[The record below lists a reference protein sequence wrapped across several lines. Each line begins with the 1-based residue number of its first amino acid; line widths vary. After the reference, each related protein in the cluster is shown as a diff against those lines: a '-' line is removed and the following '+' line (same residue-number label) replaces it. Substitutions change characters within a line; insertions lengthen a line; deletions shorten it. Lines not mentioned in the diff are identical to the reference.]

1 VITPVILVVAFVLF
15 IILTW
20 VLALAESAFT
30 YLSRKDA
37 EEIARHSGKSTA
49 LDVLAELP
57 RHLGSLRF
65 WRLLTES
72 LAAVCL
78 TIAMVEFTG
87 TTWMALLSSAVL
99 VMVAAGLLGVWSPRP
114 IGSRN
119 EAAVAR
125 RTGGLVRGLTKILG
139 PLSGRLGRD
148 RRRPE
153 LEVDEEDDF
162 EERHLREVVARAHD
176 ADILADSE
184 AELIQ
189 SVFTM
194 GDTLVRAVMVPR
206 TDVVTIDQDHTLR
219 QSMQLFLRSGFSRV
233 PVIGE
238 DSDDVR
244 GMLYLKDVTR
254 ALHREGADESQ
265 PVSERM
271 RDVRFVPES
280 KSVASLLQELQR
292 ESTHVA
298 IVVDE
303 YGGTA
308 GLVTLEDLI
317 EEIVGEIYDEDDRH
331 EHPEVERIADGVYS
345 VDARMNVSDFAE
357 EFDVDLDDEED
368 VDTLGGLLAK
378 HLGRV
383 PIQGSEVTVQG
394 IILHAD
400 SLEPRRNRISRLRV
414 TETEDRP
421 LRFRHREDDEQD
433 ADAAEKHT
441 KEHA

>member
-1 VITPVILVVAFVLF
+1 MITPVILTVAFILF
-15 IILTW
+15 VILTW

-37 EEIARHSGKSTA
+37 EEIARARGNSSV

-57 RHLGSLRF
+57 AHLGSLRF

-72 LAAVCL
+72 LAAVCI
-78 TIAMVEFTG
+78 TVAMVEFLG
-87 TTWMALLSSAVL
+87 TWWAALLSAALLVILSA
-99 VMVAAGLLGVWSPRP
+99 ALLGVWSPRP

-119 EAAVAR
+119 EAAVAK
-125 RTGGLVRGLTKILG
+125 RTVGPVRGLTKALG
-139 PLSGRLGRD
+139 PLGRRLGRD

-176 ADILADSE
+176 ADVLADSE

-206 TDVVTIDQDHTLR
+206 TDVVTIDVEHTLR
-219 QSMQLFLRSGFSRV
+219 QAMQLFLRSGFSRV

-244 GMLYLKDVTR
+244 GMLYMKDVTR
-254 ALHREGADESQ
+254 ALHKDGVDPETCVA
-265 PVSERM
+265 ERM

-317 EEIVGEIYDEDDRH
+317 EEIVGEIYDEDDRQD
-331 EHPEVERIADGVYS
+331 HPEVAKIEDGVYS
-345 VDARMNVSDFAE
+345 VDARMNISDFAE

-400 SLEPRRNRISRLRV
+400 TLEPRRNRISRLRV

-421 LRFRHREDDEQD
+421 LRFRQREDEQD
-433 ADAAEKHT
+433 AESGQT
-441 KEHA
+441 EMKEHA

>member
-1 VITPVILVVAFVLF
+1 MITPVILVVAFVLF

-37 EEIARHSGKSTA
+37 EEIARASGKSTA
-49 LDVLAELP
+49 LEVLAELP
-57 RHLGSLRF
+57 AHMGSLRF

-72 LAAVCL
+72 LAAVCI

-87 TTWMALLSSAVL
+87 IWWAALLSAALL
-99 VMVAAGLLGVWSPRP
+99 VVVVAGLLGVWSPRP

-119 EAAVAR
+119 EAAVAK
-125 RTGGLVRGLTKILG
+125 RTGGMVRGLTRALG
-139 PLSGRLGRD
+139 PLSRQLGRD

-153 LEVDEEDDF
+153 LEVDDEDDF
-162 EERHLREVVARAHD
+162 QERHLREVVARAHD
-176 ADILADSE
+176 ADVLADSE

-206 TDVVTIDQDHTLR
+206 TDVVTIDVEHNLR
-219 QSMQLFLRSGFSRV
+219 QAMQLFLRSGFSRV
-233 PVIGE
+233 PAVGE
-238 DSDDVR
+238 DADDVR

-254 ALHREGADESQ
+254 ALHKDGVDPETC
-265 PVSERM
+265 VSERM

-317 EEIVGEIYDEDDRH
+317 EEIVGEIYDEDDRQDQ
-331 EHPEVERIADGVYS
+331 PEVEKVEDGVYL

-378 HLGRV
+378 HVGRV

-394 IILHAD
+394 IVLHAEA
-400 SLEPRRNRISRLRV
+400 LEPRRNRVSRLRV

-421 LRFRHREDDEQD
+421 LRFRQREDEQD
-433 ADAAEKHT
+433 TEPGQTAT

>member
-1 VITPVILVVAFVLF
+1 MITPVILVVAFVLF
-15 IILTW
+15 IVLTW

-37 EEIARHSGKSTA
+37 EEIARTSGKSTA
-49 LDVLAELP
+49 LDVHADLP
-57 RHLGSLRF
+57 AHMGSLRF

-72 LAAVCL
+72 LAAVCI

-87 TTWMALLSSAVL
+87 TWWAALLTSALL
-99 VMVAAGLLGVWSPRP
+99 VIVAAGLLGVWSPRP

-125 RTGGLVRGLTKILG
+125 RTGGMVRGLTRALG
-139 PLSGRLGRD
+139 PFSLQLGRD

-153 LEVDEEDDF
+153 LEVSEEDDF
-162 EERHLREVVARAHD
+162 EERHLREVVSRAHD

-189 SVFTM
+189 SVFNM
-194 GDTLVRAVMVPR
+194 GNTLVRAVMVPR
-206 TDVVTIDQDHTLR
+206 TDVVTIDEDHTLR

-238 DSDDVR
+238 DADDVR
-244 GMLYLKDVTR
+244 GMLYMKDVTR
-254 ALHREGADESQ
+254 ALHREGADELT

-317 EEIVGEIYDEDDRH
+317 EEIVGEIYDEDDRQDQ
-331 EHPEVERIADGVYS
+331 PEVERVEDGVYS
-345 VDARMNVSDFAE
+345 VDARMNITDFAE

-383 PIQGSEVTVQG
+383 PIQGSEVSVQG

-400 SLEPRRNRISRLRV
+400 TLEPRRNRISRLRV

-421 LRFRHREDDEQD
+421 LRFRQREDEQD
-433 ADAAEKHT
+433 T
-441 KEHA
+441 EHERQTAGDHQ

>member
-1 VITPVILVVAFVLF
+1 MLTTWILSAAVVLF
-15 IILTW
+15 VALTW

-37 EEIARHSGKSTA
+37 EEIARSHGSSA
-49 LDVLAELP
+49 PLDVLDELA
-57 RHLGSLRF
+57 RHLGALRF
-65 WRLLTES
+65 WRLLAES

-78 TIAMVEFTG
+78 TVVMVEATG
-87 TTWMALLSSAVL
+87 SRWWALLLSTVL
-99 VMVAAGLLGVWSPRP
+99 VVFTAGLLGVWSPRP

-125 RTGGLVRGLTKILG
+125 RTGSLVRGLTAALG
-139 PLSGRLGRD
+139 PFSRRLGRD

-162 EERHLREVVARAHD
+162 QGRHLREAVARAHD
-176 ADILADSE
+176 ADVLADSE

-189 SVFTM
+189 SVFSM

-206 TDVVTIDQDHTLR
+206 TDVVTIDQDHSLR
-219 QSMQLFLRSGFSRV
+219 QAMALFLRSGFSRV

-244 GMLYLKDVTR
+244 GMLYMKDVTR
-254 ALHREGADESQ
+254 ALHREGADEAE
-265 PVSERM
+265 PVVGRM

-298 IVVDE
+298 VVVDE

-317 EEIVGEIYDEDDRH
+317 EEIVGEIYDEDDRQDQ
-331 EHPEVERIADGVYS
+331 PEVERLAEGVYS
-345 VDARMNVSDFAE
+345 VDARMNVADFAE

-394 IILHAD
+394 LILHAD
-400 SLEPRRNRISRLRV
+400 TLEPRRNRVSRLRV

-421 LRFRHREDDEQD
+421 LRFRRRDEEQD
-433 ADAAEKHT
+433 GVQDRPGAGEQQ
-441 KEHA
+441 

>member
-1 VITPVILVVAFVLF
+1 MISVIALSTAAVMLLS
-15 IILTW
+15 LTW
-20 VLALAESAFT
+20 LLGLSEAAFS

-37 EEIARHSGKSTA
+37 EDIARTRGNASILQVTGDLETHIAS
-49 LDVLAELP
+49 V
-57 RHLGSLRF
+57 RF
-65 WRLLTES
+65 WRFLCEV
-72 LAAVCL
+72 LAAASITVAIAEL
-78 TIAMVEFTG
+78 TDSLWAGFAG
-87 TTWMALLSSAVL
+87 SLAVL
-99 VMVAAGLLGVWSPRP
+99 VLVAAAFGVWSPRP

-125 RTGGLVRGLTKILG
+125 RLVGLVRGLTRVLG
-139 PLSGRLGRD
+139 PFGRALGRD
-148 RRRPE
+148 RRRTE
-153 LEVDEEDDF
+153 ADLDEEDDF

-176 ADILADSE
+176 ADVLADSE

-189 SVFTM
+189 SVFSM

-206 TDVVTIDQDHTLR
+206 TDVVTIDHDHTLG
-219 QSMQLFLRSGFSRV
+219 QAMDLFLRSGNSRV

-238 DSDDVR
+238 DADDVR

-254 ALHREGADESQ
+254 ALHKSEHTATE
-265 PVSERM
+265 PVSAVM

-280 KSVASLLQELQR
+280 KMVAALLQELQR

-317 EEIVGEIYDEDDRH
+317 EEIVGEIYDEDDR
-331 EHPEVERIADGVYS
+331 PELPPVERLEEGVFT
-345 VDARMNVSDFAE
+345 VDARMSITDFAE

-368 VDTLGGLLAK
+368 IDTLGGLLAK

-383 PIQGSEVTVQG
+383 PIQGSQVTVHG
-394 IILHAD
+394 LILEAET
-400 SLEPRRNRISRLRV
+400 LEPRRNRVSRLRV

-421 LRFRHREDDEQD
+421 LRFREREDD
-433 ADAAEKHT
+433 ADTPDVHETQEA
-441 KEHA
+441 